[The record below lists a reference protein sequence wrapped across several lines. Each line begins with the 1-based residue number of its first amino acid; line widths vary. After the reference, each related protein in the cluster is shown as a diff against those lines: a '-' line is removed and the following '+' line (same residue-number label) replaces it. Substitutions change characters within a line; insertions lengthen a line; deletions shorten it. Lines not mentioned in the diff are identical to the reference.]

1 MAALLIDVGLLFV
14 GSAVFAIGY
23 AALTVEFLK
32 QHHDNND
39 DW

>member
-1 MAALLIDVGLLFV
+1 MSALLFDIFCLFI

-23 AALTVEFLK
+23 AALTVRFL
-32 QHHDNND
+32 QDHHDNND